1 MAVSNYIQSV
11 VDAQRGRP
19 RSTEWFKE
27 KIREV
32 RKPLLEA
39 LDIDYQRADEAGD
52 ASKKTEV
59 ATKKQALRDVTSS
72 TALNDATSEAEVR
85 AVWDASV
92 LGERPAEHT

>member
-1 MAVSNYIQSV
+1 MPIAVNIPK
-11 VDAQRGRP
+11 A
-19 RSTEWFKE
+19 KE
-27 KIREV
+27 LQKERFRQV

-59 ATKKQALRDVTSS
+59 ATKKQALRDVTNS